1 MDKQQKIKN
10 TENIIKYDGED
21 NDDKQKDKYDRIQK

>member
-1 MDKQQKIKN
+1 MVNRWMDKQEKIKN

-21 NDDKQKDKYDRIQK
+21 NDDK